1 MKSLPNLR
9 TIPDNAPA
17 YFSVTIEERG
27 EHTFRI
33 PRPSVVGRLL
43 MPLIESGM
51 WRVSK
56 DDVGSIDEVS
66 AELIEEAVGAAIG
79 TCWRHTSLELETR
92 RRDFERGT
100 DGLLEYGAEVLGE
113 LYEAGYT
120 QDNVAALLNEVLTR
134 LMVALPT
141 PTEEVQAAV
150 DFSVPRTDSQTSS
163 TST

>member
-43 MPLIESGM
+43 TPLIGSGL
-51 WRVSK
+51 WTVNK

-66 AELIEEAVGAAIG
+66 AELVEEAVGAAIG

-120 QDNVAALLNEVLTR
+120 QDNVAALLNEVLSR
-134 LMVALPT
+134 LMVALPA
-141 PTEEVQAAV
+141 PAKEVQDAV
-150 DFSVPRTDSQTSS
+150 DFTVPRTASQISP